1 MTFLT
6 LLLAQSL
13 VIIEANFSRRILSL
27 IVATKVANRITEEAI
42 WILPKQLTS
51 SKNDYYQA
59 NVFALWYD
67 MLGYVE

>member
-59 NVFALWYD
+59 NVFAL
-67 MLGYVE
+67 

>member
-13 VIIEANFSRRILSL
+13 VIIEPNFSRHNLS
-27 IVATKVANRITEEAI
+27 IVVATKVANRITEEAI
-42 WILPKQLTS
+42 GFLPRQLTS

-59 NVFALWYD
+59 NVFAL
-67 MLGYVE
+67 